1 MGRTSATKDV
11 ELVVL
16 RHEVAILRRTNPRP
30 CLNWAKGDLRR
41 PRPAVAPSA
50 ALPTPG
56 HSKHDSAL
64 ASAPRAQKVDLP
76 KPDRAPTDRRRV
88 RRTGR
93 ADGNDNP
100 TWAYQRVQGELLR
113 LGHPIGALRI
123 RRILKRRRI
132 PPARRGTP
140 TPAGGSSCAQRPPAS
155 EPDVSDSDTDHRG
168 SQALADFWN
177 PTPWASPRHRPLEL
191 IAEFRSPGPP
201 RDQSP
206 IQLGGLSCWP
216 TNRK

>member
-93 ADGNDNP
+93 ADGDDNP

-168 SQALADFWN
+168 SQVLAGSAEMAPVGRIGLIRAGAGTARDRYRDG
-177 PTPWASPRHRPLEL
+177 PARVMLRPV
-191 IAEFRSPGPP
+191 RGPA
-201 RDQSP
+201 DAA
-206 IQLGGLSCWP
+206 
-216 TNRK
+216 

>member
-1 MGRTSATKDV
+1 VLLRLLYLIFSHVLGLVLLMGRTSATKDV
-11 ELVVL
+11 ELLVL

-76 KPDRAPTDRRRV
+76 KPDRAPTDRRRA

-93 ADGNDNP
+93 ADGDDNP

-123 RRILKRRRI
+123 RRILKRRR
-132 PPARRGTP
+132 PHPTGPLAAHRHQLAAVPA
-140 TPAGGSSCAQRPPAS
+140 
-155 EPDVSDSDTDHRG
+155 HRG
-168 SQALADFWN
+168 H
-177 PTPWASPRHRPLEL
+177 RHRSQMCPT
-191 IAEFRSPGPP
+191 
-201 RDQSP
+201 QTP
-206 IQLGGLSCWP
+206 ITAGHRCWP
-216 TNRK
+216 DRLKWRRWAASD

>member
-1 MGRTSATKDV
+1 MSLRLRYLIFARTRAVLLMGRTSATKDV

-93 ADGNDNP
+93 ADGDDNP

-113 LGHPIGALRI
+113 LGHPIGALRM

-132 PPARRGTP
+132 PPAPSRHT
-140 TPAGGSSCAQRPPAS
+140 
-155 EPDVSDSDTDHRG
+155 DTSWRQFLRTEATGIGARCVRLRHR
-168 SQALADFWN
+168 
-177 PTPWASPRHRPLEL
+177 SPRVTGAGR
-191 IAEFRSPGPP
+191 IG
-201 RDQSP
+201 
-206 IQLGGLSCWP
+206 
-216 TNRK
+216 

>member
-1 MGRTSATKDV
+1 MSLRLRYLIFARTRAVLLMGRTSATKDV

-123 RRILKRRRI
+123 RRILTRRRI
-132 PPARRGTP
+132 PPAPSRHT
-140 TPAGGSSCAQRPPAS
+140 
-155 EPDVSDSDTDHRG
+155 DTSWRQFLRTEATGIGARCVRLRHR
-168 SQALADFWN
+168 
-177 PTPWASPRHRPLEL
+177 SPRVTGTGRLLEPHTLGFTPPSAARAHR
-191 IAEFRSPGPP
+191 
-201 RDQSP
+201 
-206 IQLGGLSCWP
+206 
-216 TNRK
+216 